1 MRSYLGKL
9 SGRFTS
15 IRFQSSKVKMIQMKC
30 ISTNTLQKATSIH
43 LLIAENSKFLRGN
56 TSCGVSESVEMD
68 QMQIFHTGLLLC
80 HHEVRRRWSRS
91 SATGITRRL
100 IWYHRFN
107 FFSKVHKTHRSKRSG
122 SPMIQKIFQQTQ
134 ALLALDRDQ
143 QLADKNYSY
152 LDVLKC
158 FKVR

>member
-1 MRSYLGKL
+1 MIGLGSDKN
-9 SGRFTS
+9 GT
-15 IRFQSSKVKMIQMKC
+15 MKC
-30 ISTNTLQKATSIH
+30 ISTSTLQKATSIH

-56 TSCGVSESVEMD
+56 TSCGESESVEMD
-68 QMQIFHTGLLLC
+68 QMQIFPHRPVSIFP
-80 HHEVRRRWSRS
+80 HRPASMSPWSTS
-91 SATGITRRL
+91 TL
-100 IWYHRFN
+100 V
-107 FFSKVHKTHRSKRSG
+107 SKQCNRYYKKIIMMSQIQFCSTKYHKTHKSKTSG
-122 SPMIQKIFQQTQ
+122 PPMIQKIFQTQ

>member
-1 MRSYLGKL
+1 MSKWIRC
-9 SGRFTS
+9 RFSTQACFYVTMKYVDAGLEAVQQVLQEDNYDVTDS
-15 IRFQSSKVKMIQMKC
+15 I
-30 ISTNTLQKATSIH
+30 
-43 LLIAENSKFLRGN
+43 LL
-56 TSCGVSESVEMD
+56 
-68 QMQIFHTGLLLC
+68 
-80 HHEVRRRWSRS
+80 
-91 SATGITRRL
+91 
-100 IWYHRFN
+100 
-107 FFSKVHKTHRSKRSG
+107 SKVHKTRKIKRSG

>member
-1 MRSYLGKL
+1 MKYVDAGLEAVQQVL
-9 SGRFTS
+9 QEDYYDVTDS
-15 IRFQSSKVKMIQMKC
+15 I
-30 ISTNTLQKATSIH
+30 
-43 LLIAENSKFLRGN
+43 
-56 TSCGVSESVEMD
+56 
-68 QMQIFHTGLLLC
+68 
-80 HHEVRRRWSRS
+80 
-91 SATGITRRL
+91 
-100 IWYHRFN
+100 
-107 FFSKVHKTHRSKRSG
+107 FFSNVHKTHKSKTSG

>member
-1 MRSYLGKL
+1 
-9 SGRFTS
+9 
-15 IRFQSSKVKMIQMKC
+15 MKC

-56 TSCGVSESVEMD
+56 TSCGESESVEMD
-68 QMQIFHTGLLLC
+68 QMQIFHTGLLLFFHTGLLLC

-100 IWYHRFN
+100 LFCHRFN
-107 FFSKVHKTHRSKRSG
+107 FVTILFSKVHKTPKSKTSV
-122 SPMIQKIFQQTQ
+122 SPIQKIFPTQ